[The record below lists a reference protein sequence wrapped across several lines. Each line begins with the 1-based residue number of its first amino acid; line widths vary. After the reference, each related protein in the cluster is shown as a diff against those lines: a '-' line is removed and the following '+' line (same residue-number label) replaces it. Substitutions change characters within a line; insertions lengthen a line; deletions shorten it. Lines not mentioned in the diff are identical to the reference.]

1 MQYTYNTK
9 RQLTNIQSPSTSYT
23 FAYDEFGN
31 LGSVN
36 AGSNTL
42 VTNNYK
48 ALNDEGELKYSGLL
62 RDQTYGNSHKVS
74 YSYDLYDRPS
84 EITYSG
90 GGKTQTYKWD
100 YDSDGRVS
108 RYTENGSAN
117 KAFHYTYDLS
127 GRLTQAMR
135 KDGSEYIQ
143 PTYDSKNL
151 TTGMK
156 YKFAGSVVSASYSYD
171 ETKDNSP
178 DGASFDGAG
187 RTDYAYDSLGRTS
200 RYGVFNKNNTGVYTA
215 SYTYKKN
222 PSDSS
227 KTSGVVERINYGF
240 ININPLS
247 YGYDKN
253 GNITSISDSSGDV
266 YEKYSYDNL
275 NQLATAYS
283 GDTDNQYF
291 IKYTYDT
298 AGNILSKKYYE
309 ALYYSTKDES
319 LLKST
324 INYTY
329 DSTWKDKLISY
340 NGKSISYDAIGNMLS
355 FDSQTFTWLGRR
367 LMSYAKGGTTT
378 NYTYNSDGVRTKK
391 VSGSATTD
399 YCLNGTQ
406 ILAEKRGG
414 TLINYFYTSD
424 GTRVGFKTGGKV
436 YYYVYNLQ
444 GDVTHIVDESKNIVA
459 IYRYDPFGK
468 ILNLSSLTSIGK
480 LNPFRYRGYY
490 YDTESNLY
498 YLNSRYY
505 NPEIDRFINADGQL
519 STGQDV
525 LGTNLYAYCANNPVF
540 RTDAGGNKWYH
551 WALGGAIVVGCAVAT
566 VLTCGGFAA
575 AAGAVAAVASG
586 SAALTTAS
594 TVAAG
599 AFIGSAV
606 AYGSCVVSASASSKS
621 VKEFNRKGNWGTVA
635 ATAGGAVLGGA
646 GGYISTRTSTT
657 KIYRSVSSSEA
668 KDIKATG
675 QFNLAPGG
683 MESKQFGFNLDE
695 TKQFGNMIGQNT
707 VVRAKVPTNMLSQFY
722 TGGVDTSIFRSGT
735 LTVYGDQLSD
745 FNQAVS
751 GTIKFMK

>member
-1 MQYTYNTK
+1 MK
-9 RQLTNIQSPSTSYT
+9 LKKPT
-23 FAYDEFGN
+23 FVNFTEFGN

-48 ALNDEGELKYSGLL
+48 ALNDEGEWEYSGLL
-62 RDQTYGNSHKVS
+62 QDQTYGNSHKVS
-74 YSYDLYDRPS
+74 YSYDSYDRPS

-108 RYTENGSAN
+108 RYTENGNAN

-171 ETKDNSP
+171 ESMDNSP
-178 DGASFDGAG
+178 SGAAFDGAG
-187 RTDYAYDSLGRTS
+187 KVGYVYDSLGRTKQ
-200 RYGVFNKNNTGVYTA
+200 YGVFNKNNAGVYSA

-227 KTSGVVERINYGF
+227 KTSGVVEKINYGS
-240 ININPLS
+240 INVKALS
-247 YGYDKN
+247 YVYDKN
-253 GNITSISDSSGDV
+253 GNITSINNTDDSV
-266 YEKYSYDNL
+266 FEKYSYDNL
-275 NQLATAYS
+275 NQLTSALSEQDDY
-283 GDTDNQYF
+283 Y
-291 IKYTYDT
+291 IKYTYDN
-298 AGNILSKKYYE
+298 AGNILTKKTYSSAYYT
-309 ALYYSTKDES
+309 SNNES
-319 LLKST
+319 LLEST
-324 INYTY
+324 VNYKY

-367 LMSYAKGGTTT
+367 LMSYARGGTTT
-378 NYTYNSDGVRTKK
+378 NYTYNSDGIRTKK
-391 VSGSATTD
+391 VSGSTTTD

-459 IYRYDPFGK
+459 TYRYDPFGK

-505 NPEIDRFINADGQL
+505 NPEIGRFINADAI
-519 STGQDV
+519 
-525 LGTNLYAYCANNPVF
+525 LGANKDILGYNLYAYCSNNPLIYADYYGTFSLQVKF
-540 RTDAGGNKWYH
+540 DPSSICGTINDFFGFIVEIGTNDLLQTVAKSAKPANQGYVAFSKQCSDDIELILNSKKTLNMIGDIVGYGLE
-551 WALGGAIVVGCAVAT
+551 ALDIAINTYNDIKEGKDVQTVIIDFSVDGIIAIVGISLTTVVVPELIPCAT
-566 VLTCGGFAA
+566 A
-575 AAGAVAAVASG
+575 AAGVAVFVSI
-586 SAALTTAS
+586 
-594 TVAAG
+594 VY
-599 AFIGSAV
+599 SAV
-606 AYGSCVVSASASSKS
+606 MDSVVIEDRTVREWLK
-621 VKEFNRKGNWGTVA
+621 KGAN
-635 ATAGGAVLGGA
+635 
-646 GGYISTRTSTT
+646 S
-657 KIYRSVSSSEA
+657 
-668 KDIKATG
+668 
-675 QFNLAPGG
+675 F
-683 MESKQFGFNLDE
+683 
-695 TKQFGNMIGQNT
+695 
-707 VVRAKVPTNMLSQFY
+707 
-722 TGGVDTSIFRSGT
+722 
-735 LTVYGDQLSD
+735 
-745 FNQAVS
+745 
-751 GTIKFMK
+751 